1 MGAIIISVMWGL
13 VPLIQKHIIQK
24 ISSMTL
30 FVIDSFIYFLCI
42 GIILFFNYD
51 KIKTDVLNMTHID
64 VIIIVASTVL
74 LGVSA
79 DVLYLYI
86 LQDHK
91 NPFVLPIIYCG
102 PIFTIL
108 LSIFFLRKD
117 FNNAYAT
124 LGVFLIMC
132 GIICISLYE

>member
-1 MGAIIISVMWGL
+1 MISKEIMGAIIISVMW
-13 VPLIQKHIIQK
+13 
-24 ISSMTL
+24 
-30 FVIDSFIYFLCI
+30 

-51 KIKTDVLNMTHID
+51 KIKTDILNMTHID
-64 VIIIVASTVL
+64 VIIIVASTIL